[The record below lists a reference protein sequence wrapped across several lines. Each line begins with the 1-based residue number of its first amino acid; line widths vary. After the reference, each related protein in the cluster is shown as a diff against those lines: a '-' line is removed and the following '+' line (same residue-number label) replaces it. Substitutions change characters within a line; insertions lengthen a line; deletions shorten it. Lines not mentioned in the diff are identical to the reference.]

1 VLKALQVLQVLQ
13 ALQGTTGITGAQGI
27 QGATGIN
34 TWSRKTANYTAVN
47 GDRLIADTSGGTF
60 TLTLPST
67 PSTGHSVVI
76 ADGASWSSVNLTVG
90 RNGSTIEG
98 AAENLNVDVGGI
110 TLELIY
116 DGTTWEVFTSNG
128 PQGVQGIQGTQGITG
143 AQGIQGIQ
151 GINSKGLAIIAW
163 LSPA

>member
-1 VLKALQVLQVLQ
+1 M
-13 ALQGTTGITGAQGI
+13 
-27 QGATGIN
+27 
-34 TWSRKTANYTAVN
+34 
-47 GDRLIADTSGGTF
+47 
-60 TLTLPST
+60 
-67 PSTGHSVVI
+67 
-76 ADGASWSSVNLTVG
+76 
-90 RNGSTIEG
+90 
-98 AAENLNVDVGGI
+98 
-110 TLELIY
+110 IY